1 MGKIQKLDTKEREKG
16 NYFSPKREGMDILPT
31 FIESYQNC
39 AHDGWGGDRFL
50 VRVGWGWI
58 RVHIQ
63 GVGGFISRGWS
74 SSSPEPL
81 VL

>member
-39 AHDGWGGDRFL
+39 AHDGWGGDRF
-50 VRVGWGWI
+50 VV
-58 RVHIQ
+58 
-63 GVGGFISRGWS
+63 
-74 SSSPEPL
+74 
-81 VL
+81 